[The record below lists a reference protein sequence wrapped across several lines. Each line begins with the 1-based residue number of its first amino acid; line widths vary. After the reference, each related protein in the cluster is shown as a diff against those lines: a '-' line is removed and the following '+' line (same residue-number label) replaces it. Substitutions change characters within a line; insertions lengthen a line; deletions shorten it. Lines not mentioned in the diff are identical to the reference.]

1 VFNLSVTSK
10 SRKIFSGI
18 AGIKASMPQVVAENI
33 HFVPSL
39 NFSVERILQDKVKQ
53 AKVKLTWADR
63 TFENDT
69 NNRKLPKLGYN
80 IGGSVLVK
88 RNNTQLEASYN
99 CHLKKKYVGHQGT
112 LKLKLL
118 F

>member
-1 VFNLSVTSK
+1 
-10 SRKIFSGI
+10 
-18 AGIKASMPQVVAENI
+18 MPQVVAGNI

-39 NFSVERILQDKVKQ
+39 NFSMERILQDKIKQ
-53 AKVKLTWADR
+53 GKVKLQWADR
-63 TFENDT
+63 EFENDT
-69 NNRKLPKLGYN
+69 NTSKLPKLGYN

-88 RNNTQLEASYN
+88 RNNTEIDASYN
-99 CHLKKKYVGHQGT
+99 CHLKKKYVGHQGI

>member
-1 VFNLSVTSK
+1 M
-10 SRKIFSGI
+10 IW
-18 AGIKASMPQVVAENI
+18 E
-33 HFVPSL
+33 
-39 NFSVERILQDKVKQ
+39 
-53 AKVKLTWADR
+53 
-63 TFENDT
+63 FENDT

-88 RNNTQLEASYN
+88 RNNTEIEASYN